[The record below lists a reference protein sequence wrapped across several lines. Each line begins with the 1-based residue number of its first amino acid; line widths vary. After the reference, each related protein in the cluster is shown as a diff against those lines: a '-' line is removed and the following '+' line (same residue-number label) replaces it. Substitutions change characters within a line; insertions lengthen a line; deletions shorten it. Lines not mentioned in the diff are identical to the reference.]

1 MKHILLIL
9 TMMLLS
15 NTAGVPTALA
25 QTANPNYDAKLAAE
39 LGADDYGMKSFVLVI
54 LKKGS
59 NTSTDKAL
67 RDQAFRGHMVNMEKL
82 VADKKLII
90 AGPFGKN
97 DQNMSGIFI
106 FDVRT
111 VAEAQ
116 KITETDPAISANYLK
131 AELFPWYGSAALATY
146 LPFSDK
152 IWKKSP

>member
-9 TMMLLS
+9 SMMVLS
-15 NTAGVPTALA
+15 NTSLA

-39 LGADDYGMKSFVLVI
+39 LGADEYGMKSYVLVI

-59 NTSTDKAL
+59 NASTDKAL
-67 RDQAFRGHMVNMEKL
+67 RDEAFRGHMANMERL

-90 AGPFGKN
+90 AGTFGPN
-97 DQNMSGIFI
+97 DQDMSGIFI
-106 FDVRT
+106 FDVKT
-111 VAEAQ
+111 VEEVQ
-116 KITETDPAISANYLK
+116 KIVETDPAISANYLK